1 MSVKQERLAS
11 IFAKEI
17 TNIINFDLKNP
28 SVTMVSVTRVTVS
41 KDLNFSKIY
50 VSIIDQ
56 KAKHSA
62 IEALNK
68 SKGFIKSELAKR
80 LSIRKIPDLLFI
92 YDDTLDK
99 AQRIEDIIN
108 RINKGE

>member
-1 MSVKQERLAS
+1 MSIKQERLAS

-28 SVTMVSVTRVTVS
+28 NVGMVSVTKVTVS
-41 KDLNFSKIY
+41 SDLNFSKIY

-56 KAKHSA
+56 KTKNTT

-68 SKGFIKSELAKR
+68 SKGFIKTELSKR
-80 LSIRKIPDLLFI
+80 LTIRKIPDLMFL
-92 YDDTLDK
+92 YDDTLDR
-99 AQRIEDIIN
+99 AQRIENIIN